1 MQNLGDG
8 ASPEGE
14 GQERSAWDRAARSY
28 AGRNGRPQR
37 KECRSLPSNT
47 LANCL
52 GSAMPAEA
60 PAAPAGGPAAA
71 APSAPSQGALSAPAQ
86 APHPAP
92 SPVEPPAAVPARP
105 PAAPPAAAPAR
116 PTPACAT
123 RCASRSSLVGRP
135 LLCLRGGLPVRH
147 AASAAFHGASSV
159 LAPASGLRVGSGAA
173 ATAAWRPFMDAAGG
187 RQLSAPC
194 GPSQPQVPASS
205 EPPGT
210 DSRPAELREA
220 AMLWLEDGHELTH
233 VQQEEVLRL
242 VQIRHPGSWR
252 AALHSSERVPL
263 VLQRPLQHL
272 ARVVRQ
278 GAASLWPP
286 VGLTPAQAS
295 PPAPGAL
302 APQRFVTRE
311 ATMHDVAPAS
321 APLPQPL
328 PQPERQ
334 RCAASAAGTG
344 SGDVAMAAAPAQQLR
359 LPRRSAPRDSAMADA
374 PPLRLPPPRAGPARA
389 PPAGHPAAQP
399 DFAMAEAAALSQP
412 QLPAPGRLGPAV
424 RVRTTAATRP
434 ARLPQLMPPASPSGQ
449 LPLRAQALPVPPPA
463 APAPAPPV
471 PAARTRAPHATGATA
486 LPAAQRQRPQRRP
499 PGPLVL
505 PPPPPLP
512 PPPALPG
519 PPRMRAPQR
528 RRAPPGP
535 SSPAATDSGSERALR
550 PSSPVRHRRAGDTA
564 SRRNPPRQ
572 RALHGPW
579 YSCTGRPSSGAPARP

>member
-1 MQNLGDG
+1 MALIPEASINSSPVELGAPGG
-8 ASPEGE
+8 A
-14 GQERSAWDRAARSY
+14 GQSIVTVALFFFFFFSQGRSCLTGDSA
-28 AGRNGRPQR
+28 RPQR
-37 KECRSLPSNT
+37 KACETSVTPPKERARKGVPRTEQRARTQAETDGHSARNAEQQPHMKQSVLDSWPAHEPACVLQQAAERSPFGRPKPYGWPLW
-47 LANCL
+47 
-52 GSAMPAEA
+52 A
-60 PAAPAGGPAAA
+60 PPT
-71 APSAPSQGALSAPAQ
+71 
-86 APHPAP
+86 
-92 SPVEPPAAVPARP
+92 RP
-105 PAAPPAAAPAR
+105 PHR
-116 PTPACAT
+116 
-123 RCASRSSLVGRP
+123 R
-135 LLCLRGGLPVRH
+135 
-147 AASAAFHGASSV
+147 
-159 LAPASGLRVGSGAA
+159 
-173 ATAAWRPFMDAAGG
+173 
-187 RQLSAPC
+187 
-194 GPSQPQVPASS
+194 
-205 EPPGT
+205 
-210 DSRPAELREA
+210 
-220 AMLWLEDGHELTH
+220 
-233 VQQEEVLRL
+233 
-242 VQIRHPGSWR
+242 
-252 AALHSSERVPL
+252 
-263 VLQRPLQHL
+263 LQRPLQHL

>member
-1 MQNLGDG
+1 MGFVFSAFCALALLGIVVPLSG
-8 ASPEGE
+8 PVP
-14 GQERSAWDRAARSY
+14 RLRCAARSARLPRPPVLFPLRTFCRPHVRGRLPCRPGTLH
-28 AGRNGRPQR
+28 AGVVLNFRAVPRVRLVTRGQSHGVCHGVSSVAHLALFCLHFTRAFAMDLAAPRQTFGLSAGIVCASLPAVTFPAFVQLASVLLGKLLHSLRCGRPF
-37 KECRSLPSNT
+37 LP
-47 LANCL
+47 AY
-52 GSAMPAEA
+52 
-60 PAAPAGGPAAA
+60 
-71 APSAPSQGALSAPAQ
+71 
-86 APHPAP
+86 
-92 SPVEPPAAVPARP
+92 
-105 PAAPPAAAPAR
+105 
-116 PTPACAT
+116 
-123 RCASRSSLVGRP
+123 
-135 LLCLRGGLPVRH
+135 
-147 AASAAFHGASSV
+147 
-159 LAPASGLRVGSGAA
+159 
-173 ATAAWRPFMDAAGG
+173 
-187 RQLSAPC
+187 
-194 GPSQPQVPASS
+194 
-205 EPPGT
+205 
-210 DSRPAELREA
+210 
-220 AMLWLEDGHELTH
+220 
-233 VQQEEVLRL
+233 
-242 VQIRHPGSWR
+242 
-252 AALHSSERVPL
+252 
-263 VLQRPLQHL
+263 
-272 ARVVRQ
+272 
-278 GAASLWPP
+278 
-286 VGLTPAQAS
+286 
-295 PPAPGAL
+295 
-302 APQRFVTRE
+302 
-311 ATMHDVAPAS
+311 
-321 APLPQPL
+321 
-328 PQPERQ
+328 ERQ

-389 PPAGHPAAQP
+389 PPAEHPAAQP

-449 LPLRAQALPVPPPA
+449 LPLRALPVPPPA

-535 SSPAATDSGSERALR
+535 SSPAATSGSERALR